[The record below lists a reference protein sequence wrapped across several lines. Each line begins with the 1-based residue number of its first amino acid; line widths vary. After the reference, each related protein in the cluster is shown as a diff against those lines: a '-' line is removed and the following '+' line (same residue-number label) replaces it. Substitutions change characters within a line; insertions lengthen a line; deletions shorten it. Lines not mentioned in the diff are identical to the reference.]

1 MEQGFR
7 PPPLTCLNGKRCFS
21 LKRHHSDDPVA
32 RQQDG
37 GDETNPRVRRREVL
51 VLHPSDRDL
60 HVSDVEHGANPDQHE
75 HHCERLEDEVP
86 IVKKQD
92 GQCRMEE
99 GVGGGGH
106 G

>member
-1 MEQGFR
+1 MS
-7 PPPLTCLNGKRCFS
+7 KRKAV
-21 LKRHHSDDPVA
+21 LQPERHNSDDPMA

-51 VLHPSDRDL
+51 VLHPDRDL
-60 HVSDVEHGANPDQHE
+60 HVPDVDHGADPDQHE